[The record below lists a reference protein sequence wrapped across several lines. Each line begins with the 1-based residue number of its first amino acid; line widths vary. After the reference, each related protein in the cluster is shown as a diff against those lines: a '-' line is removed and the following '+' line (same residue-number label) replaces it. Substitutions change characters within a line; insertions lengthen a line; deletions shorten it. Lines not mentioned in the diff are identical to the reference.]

1 MKTKRN
7 NRPERWLLLL
17 LLVLLISCGR
27 NPIQPNGASSGDS
40 TAYVRPDCNAVYY
53 WKTRFALKESERAFL
68 EEHGVGRIYLRF
80 FDVDVTEDLMGY
92 SKDVVPIGT
101 VTFDSTKPAGVEIVP
116 TVFITVPA
124 ISVTSYQEQ
133 GFKILAD
140 RIVTRVLNMADFND
154 MGPIH
159 EIQLDCD
166 WTGSTRDDFYR
177 LCREVRALLQPQ
189 GITLSATVRLHQL
202 RQGAPPVDRGVLM
215 VYNTGSVQQGST
227 RNSIID
233 EADVRQYLKGGPVQY
248 DLPLDFAWPAYGWGV
263 WFRDG
268 KFRGLL
274 HHTDYS
280 DSKLYAAESDGM
292 LRVCKEHQLEGH
304 SLLVGDRIRP
314 ESSPYATLV
323 TIKELVEKSFPGP
336 AHGNIIYHLDSLNLS
351 HYTSDE
357 ITTLFGR

>member
-1 MKTKRN
+1 M
-7 NRPERWLLLL
+7 LLSC
-17 LLVLLISCGR
+17 LLVVLPASCGR
-27 NPIQPNGASSGDS
+27 QAATDDTPAQNS
-40 TAYVRPDCNAVYY
+40 TTYVRPDCNAVYY
-53 WKTRFALKESERAFL
+53 WKTRFVLKESERAFL
-68 EEHGVGRIYLRF
+68 NEQEVGRIYLRF

-116 TVFITVPA
+116 TVFISVPA

-140 RIVTRVLNMADFND
+140 RIVTRVLNMADYND

-215 VYNTGSVQQGST
+215 VYNTGSVQQGRT

-233 EADVRQYLKGGPVQY
+233 EADVRQYLKGDPVQY

-280 DSKLYAAESDGM
+280 DSKLYAAEGDGM

-304 SLLVGDRIRP
+304 TLLAGDRIRP
-314 ESSPYATLV
+314 ETSPYATLV
-323 TIKELVEKSFPGP
+323 SVKKLVEKSFPGP

-357 ITTLFGR
+357 ISTLFSR